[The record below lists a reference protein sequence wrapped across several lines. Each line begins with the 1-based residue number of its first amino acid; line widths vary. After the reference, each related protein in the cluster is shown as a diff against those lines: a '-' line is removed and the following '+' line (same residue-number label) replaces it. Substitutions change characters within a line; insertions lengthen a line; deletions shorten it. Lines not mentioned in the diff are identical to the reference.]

1 MPVAKS
7 FQSMEI
13 IDEPYE
19 KNKKWYVRVRSPQGS
34 LREVRW
40 YSEAE
45 YLKIYPKEKVEER
58 RIRPMKDV
66 LGFKNGY
73 ITIFKGDIEAV
84 EDWFKAEKVCK
95 FHTIWGWYIS
105 SEDEVP
111 SLPAE
116 ISAVRLDWES
126 VSNSDGSFKPTAMIT
141 KVIESLIY
149 EPSSSKHFG
158 LIGERL
164 ELIVKVTRVIPLE
177 DRFGKKTFHLFVTPE
192 GNVASWTTATRTLE
206 VNKEYKLRATVSAHE
221 IYKGEPQ
228 TRLTRC
234 TEVK

>member
-13 IDEPYE
+13 VDEPYE
-19 KNKKWYVRVRSPQGS
+19 RDKRWYVRVRSPRGS

-45 YLKIYPKEKVEER
+45 YRKMYPEEKVEER

-73 ITIFKGDIEAV
+73 ITIFKGNIDAV

-105 SEDEVP
+105 SEDEMP
-111 SLPAE
+111 TLPAE
-116 ISAVRLDWES
+116 VSAVQLPWES
-126 VSNSDGSFKPTAMIT
+126 VSNPDGSFKPTSAII
-141 KVIESLIY
+141 KAIEALIY
-149 EPSSSKHFG
+149 EPSTSKHFG
-158 LIGERL
+158 AVGERL
-164 ELIVKVTRVIPLE
+164 DLIVEVIRVIPLE
-177 DRFGKKTFHLFVTPE
+177 DHFGKKTFHLFRTSD
-192 GNVASWTTATRTLE
+192 GNIASWTTAARTLDL
-206 VNKEYKLRATVSAHE
+206 NKQYKLRATISAHE